1 MKALILAA
9 GYATRLFP
17 LTKDRPKALL
27 PIADRPIINY
37 IIDDIVT
44 TPAINEIIIVSNH
57 KFAKHFEEWKI
68 ETEKDYDVKFTVVDD
83 NTVSDDDK
91 LGAIGDIQFVIDQLN
106 IDEEMLIVAGDNIF
120 TYDLIDAYNY
130 YKEHDKDTVLAQR
143 NDDFEELRRFAVVE
157 VDENKIVTNLEEKP
171 EHPRSDIAVFAT
183 YFYKKETIPMIKE
196 YLDEG
201 NNPDSP
207 GNFPAWLYKKKPVRV
222 YEFEGECFDI
232 GTHKSYAE
240 VDEYVR
246 NNPI

>member
-37 IIDDIVT
+37 IVDDIVT
-44 TPAINEIIIVSNH
+44 IPDINEIIIVSNH
-57 KFAKHFEEWKI
+57 KFAKHFEKWKI
-68 ETEKDYDVKFTVVDD
+68 EAGKSYDLNFTVVDD

-91 LGAIGDIQFVIDQLN
+91 LGAFGDIQFVIDQLN

-130 YKEHDKDTVLAQR
+130 YKEHDTDIVLAQR
-143 NDDFEELRRFAVVE
+143 NDDIEELRRFAVIE

-171 EHPRSDIAVFAT
+171 EYPRSDIAVFAT
-183 YFYKKETIPMIKE
+183 DFYKK
-196 YLDEG
+196 
-201 NNPDSP
+201 
-207 GNFPAWLYKKKPVRV
+207 
-222 YEFEGECFDI
+222 
-232 GTHKSYAE
+232 
-240 VDEYVR
+240 R
-246 NNPI
+246 NYPND

>member
-27 PIADRPIINY
+27 PIADIPIINY
-37 IIDDIVT
+37 IVDDIVT
-44 TPAINEIIIVSNH
+44 IPDINEIIIVSNH
-57 KFAKHFEEWKI
+57 KFAKHFEKWKI
-68 ETEKDYDVKFTVVDD
+68 EAEKSYDLNFTVVDD

-130 YKEHDKDTVLAQR
+130 YKEHDTDIVLAQR
-143 NDDFEELRRFAVVE
+143 NDDIEELRRFAVIE

-171 EHPRSDIAVFAT
+171 EYPRSDIAVFAT
-183 YFYKKETIPMIKE
+183 DFYKK
-196 YLDEG
+196 
-201 NNPDSP
+201 
-207 GNFPAWLYKKKPVRV
+207 
-222 YEFEGECFDI
+222 
-232 GTHKSYAE
+232 
-240 VDEYVR
+240 R
-246 NNPI
+246 NYPND